1 MAYDWGRILK
11 QCSNNAIY
19 SYNTLAMTG
28 LAVLTNALPMQSTA
42 LATLLINGLAVVT
55 MYVRQ

>member
-1 MAYDWGRILK
+1 MTGERSFNL
-11 QCSNNAIY
+11 CSIHALY